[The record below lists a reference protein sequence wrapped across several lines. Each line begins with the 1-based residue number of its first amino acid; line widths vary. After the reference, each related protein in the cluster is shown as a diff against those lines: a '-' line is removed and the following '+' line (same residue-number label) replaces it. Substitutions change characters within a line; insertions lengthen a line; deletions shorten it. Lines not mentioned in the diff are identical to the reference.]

1 MEATEANADISKHN
15 VFKKR
20 KTKQTLKVKI
30 CVAFS
35 VIFSPVH
42 YFTFNQNIFEFFL
55 SFLFQSKYIEGFFKA
70 LWPQRT
76 IKGIH
81 ICERIL
87 TA

>member
-30 CVAFS
+30 CFAFS
-35 VIFSPVH
+35 VIFRPVH

-55 SFLFQSKYIEGFFKA
+55 SFLFQSKYIEGFLKRCDPNGLLREFTVA
-70 LWPQRT
+70 N
-76 IKGIH
+76 GF
-81 ICERIL
+81 
-87 TA
+87 